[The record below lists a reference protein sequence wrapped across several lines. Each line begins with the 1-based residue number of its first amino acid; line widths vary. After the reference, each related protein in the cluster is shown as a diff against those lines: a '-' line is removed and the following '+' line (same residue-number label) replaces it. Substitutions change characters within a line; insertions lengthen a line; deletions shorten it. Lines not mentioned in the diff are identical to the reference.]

1 MACDGDRIV
10 AVGPEEELRARF
22 AATEV
27 LDASGGL
34 VVPGLVDAHTHPVFL
49 GTREGEF
56 EQRIA
61 GRSYVEIAAAGG
73 GIRSSLRG
81 VRGADEAAL
90 VAALLPRLDRFLA
103 LGTTTIEAKTGYG
116 LTVADELKGL
126 DVIASADRH
135 HAVDLVA
142 TCLGGHDVPPEFEG
156 RASEWVEVVAKEL
169 WPAAAPKATFAD
181 VFTESHVFGL
191 DDSRRLME
199 SARDAGLELRMHV
212 DQLTALGGAQL
223 AAELGARSADHL
235 EHVTPEGIRA
245 LAERGVQPVLCPLV
259 PLYLGES
266 QEAPARAMVDAGL
279 APALSTD
286 FNPGSCY
293 CMSLFEVMSWGAL
306 RYGFSADEAL
316 TAATLNAAASLGLG
330 SDRGSIEPGKRAD
343 LVVTDLTSAA
353 HLTYELGRSPVRAVV
368 KDGSVAWRG

>member
-1 MACDGDRIV
+1 MACDGERIL
-10 AVGPEEELRARF
+10 AVGPEPELRARF
-22 AATEV
+22 AAAEI

-34 VVPGLVDAHTHPVFL
+34 VIPGLVDAHTHPVFL

-126 DVIASADRH
+126 DVIANADRH

-156 RASEWVEVVAKEL
+156 RASEWVEVVANEL

-181 VFTESHVFGL
+181 VFTESHVFGIE
-191 DDSRRLME
+191 DSRRLME

-330 SDRGSIEPGKRAD
+330 NDRGSIEPGKRAD
-343 LVVTDLTSAA
+343 LVITDLASAA

-368 KDGSVAWRG
+368 KDGRVAWRG